1 MLRGEIVLHT
11 ERICEVVDVIDAK
24 SVRLKTLFS
33 ASCKPVQKDS
43 VRAVRVDAVETR
55 DRAVVRLRAR
65 RDRCDEI
72 LSLLEARSPFV
83 PSFTRPRHGELSSRI
98 DFSLSP
104 SWRAV
109 TYPHGTTHHY
119 LFYAKFVDVVA
130 VEVTEYDACVNWCF
144 FLPFVPDAPVPDSGN
159 VFVTKT
165 KSPADALR
173 EAKKVSVERLLKHL
187 SKDTK

>member
-24 SVRLKTLFS
+24 SVMLKTLFS
-33 ASCKPVQKDS
+33 ASCRPVQKDS